1 MGQNHR
7 LPLVAGD
14 GDSTAQR
21 QDDCLPRRLLQRPHP
36 VLPLRFSAFLPAHKL
51 AKYHDMRVDIDLHR
65 HMNKG
70 LRKAIAEADKAV
82 AEQRPLLLVPLLP
95 TAPVEVCSNK

>member
-1 MGQNHR
+1 
-7 LPLVAGD
+7 
-14 GDSTAQR
+14 
-21 QDDCLPRRLLQRPHP
+21 
-36 VLPLRFSAFLPAHKL
+36 
-51 AKYHDMRVDIDLHR
+51 MRVDIDLHR